1 MEGWKG
7 KNAQKEQSLF
17 VFVFFK
23 ELSELHCGLK

>member
-17 VFVFFK
+17 F
-23 ELSELHCGLK
+23 LKSSVNYIVVWNK